1 VTYRHPAVLANMA
14 VTIDHISAGRLEL
27 GMGAAWFE
35 LEHEQYG
42 IPFPPFRVRAEM
54 LREACLILKS
64 MWTNERTTFEGTHYR
79 LKDAL
84 CEPKPVQSPS
94 IPLWVGGMG
103 ERRTLRVVAEVA
115 DGWNTFL
122 MPEEEYRHKLEVLAG
137 HCNGFGRDPGDI
149 RKQLSVSM
157 ILGETVAE
165 ADDRVKERAATTGID
180 EDLLRGRF
188 MATTPERFADVLRP
202 FREMGVG
209 DFLMVARPPVDERTM
224 ELFAKQVAP
233 RLND

>member
-1 VTYRHPAVLANMA
+1 
-14 VTIDHISAGRLEL
+14 
-27 GMGAAWFE
+27 
-35 LEHEQYG
+35 
-42 IPFPPFRVRAEM
+42 
-54 LREACLILKS
+54 
-64 MWTNERTTFEGTHYR
+64 MWTKKRTTFEGKHYR

-137 HCNGFGRDPGDI
+137 HCNDFRRDPGDI
-149 RKQLSVSM
+149 RKQLSTSV
-157 ILGETVAE
+157 ILGTTEAE
-165 ADDRVKERAATTGID
+165 AEDRVKERAATTGID

-202 FREMGVG
+202 FRGMGVG

-224 ELFAKQVAP
+224 ELFAKRVAP
-233 RLND
+233 ALLN